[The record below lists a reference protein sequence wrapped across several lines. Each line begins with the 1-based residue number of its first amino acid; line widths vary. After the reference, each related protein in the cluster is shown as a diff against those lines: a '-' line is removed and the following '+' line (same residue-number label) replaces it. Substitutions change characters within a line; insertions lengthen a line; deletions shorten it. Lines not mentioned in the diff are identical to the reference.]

1 MQAEADNE
9 QIRLTRI
16 CEDYALICKQSAA
29 EINDLRKRIKQL
41 ERLLEVL
48 GWEQTGQTTPDPR
61 QPEIATKIYYQLS
74 TESTESIASQ
84 GELFDL

>member
-9 QIRLTRI
+9 QIRLDRI

-29 EINDLRKRIKQL
+29 EINSLRGRVKHL
-41 ERLLEVL
+41 ERLLEIL
-48 GWEQTGQTTPDPR
+48 GWEQIGQTTPDPR
-61 QPEIATKIYYQLS
+61 RPEIATKIYYQLS

-84 GELFDL
+84 KELFDQ